1 MEENKREKSFNRSS
15 VKIQNCINLSG
26 YIGLWN
32 YNRSYK
38 RNVLG
43 TLETGPFVTNRMKGR
58 RKIRSAIL
66 EAFVREEKAISYAT
80 MERGRD
86 FKGAV
91 ITVY

>member
-1 MEENKREKSFNRSS
+1 M
-15 VKIQNCINLSG
+15 
-26 YIGLWN
+26 
-32 YNRSYK
+32 
-38 RNVLG
+38 LG

-91 ITVY
+91 IMVY